1 MEKNYAFKNRI
12 EEVTKLVSFVREKK
26 NIELEA
32 RLGFLKGRKFDANV
46 KKNFFK
52 SCLKMCESFEGW
64 ECVKNWHSRRDYF
77 LKNNVRVSVFSEPV
91 HHKVS
96 LRKKKLKTLTFPI
109 VSKDNKNRPNL
120 PTTISGSRGDEEES
134 PTALRVDAS
143 VEDVV
148 TGDIKDQVPHFVRY
162 KVIKQFKTKSGW
174 SFDFSKTFTDVDPQ
188 IVIDKSSMFT
198 EDDSEDTASYELE
211 IELENFTY
219 IAKKSDLDVATS
231 LLLKV
236 FDFLP
241 YDVFI

>member
-1 MEKNYAFKNRI
+1 
-12 EEVTKLVSFVREKK
+12 
-26 NIELEA
+26 
-32 RLGFLKGRKFDANV
+32 
-46 KKNFFK
+46 
-52 SCLKMCESFEGW
+52 
-64 ECVKNWHSRRDYF
+64 
-77 LKNNVRVSVFSEPV
+77 
-91 HHKVS
+91 
-96 LRKKKLKTLTFPI
+96 PI